1 MCSKLCRPGMISSC
15 STSPYIVWFFFRI
28 HFHLFAFC
36 FIFGSCL
43 SHLIQP
49 CPQCRQCPQWL
60 WLFSSRL
67 VCHNWWSNEL
77 ISYSRYIHIYILCI
91 YNIEICNKILHLN
104 RSLLHLPYS
113 HRTHRHLPDVGC
125 RMSQVSTCVALEL
138 APTSHGPTQNTF
150 RTSKWFVFFC
160 I

>member
-15 STSPYIVWFFFRI
+15 STSPYIVWCFLFRI

-67 VCHNWWSNEL
+67 ACHDEMNSFHTSSHHYMNSFHTEDT
-77 ISYSRYIHIYILCI
+77 YIY
-91 YNIEICNKILHLN
+91 KILHLN
-104 RSLLHLPYS
+104 RILLHLLYS

-138 APTSHGPTQNTF
+138 APTSHGPTQNKF
-150 RTSKWFVFFC
+150 SNISKSLC